1 MKTLILLKTRF
12 RPYYLIFLSGAM
24 LFLSCGD
31 DDGVSD
37 QEEELIDGEL
47 AAAVKE
53 NYAAIVY
60 ASYEDAYNEAV
71 TLKSAIEAFISSAN
85 ETNLT
90 VAKTAWVVAREPYSQ
105 TEAYRFSNGP
115 IDDIDGPE
123 GFLNAWPLDESW
135 IDYVEGNA
143 AAGFINDPDLPL
155 SKEELERQN
164 ERGGENNISIGYHA
178 IEFLLWGQD
187 LTDPSEVQA
196 GLRPHTDYL
205 IGGSGTA
212 ANQSRRAEY
221 LMICSELLLD
231 HLQLMLDEWDPNGTD
246 NYRVTFMELPDVEAL
261 KNIFT
266 GIGQMT
272 QSELASER
280 MNVALA
286 SRNQEDE
293 QSCFSD
299 NTHRDIRLNAVGI
312 KNVYTGSYTRIDGS
326 MVSGSSLS
334 DLVKAVDPD
343 ADAEVINAM
352 NSAMSSIEATAIPF
366 DLAITDNTERA
377 TVFNAVVD
385 IQTLGDAIEDAAGT
399 LGL

>member
-1 MKTLILLKTRF
+1 MRTRF
-12 RPYYLIFLSGAM
+12 KSYHLLLLLSTSFLS
-24 LFLSCGD
+24 SCSN

-37 QEEELIDGEL
+37 QEKELIDSEL
-47 AAAVKE
+47 ATAVKE
-53 NYAAIVY
+53 NYAAMVY
-60 ASYEDAYNEAV
+60 AGYQDSYIEAV
-71 TLKSAIEAFISSAN
+71 VLKSAIETFISTPN
-85 ETNLT
+85 EDHLT
-90 VAKTAWVVAREPYSQ
+90 AAKTAWVIAREPYSQ

-115 IDDIDGPE
+115 IDDSDGPE

-135 IDYVEGNA
+135 IDYVEGNTE
-143 AAGFINDPDLPL
+143 AGFINDPDFTLT
-155 SKEELERQN
+155 KEELENQN

-187 LTDPSEVQA
+187 LTDPSENQS
-196 GLRPHTDYL
+196 GLRPSTDYL
-205 IGGSGTA
+205 TDGSGTA

-231 HLQLMLDEWDPNGTD
+231 HLQLMLDEWDPNGTN
-246 NYRVTFMELPDVEAL
+246 NYRTTFMSLTDREAL
-261 KNIFT
+261 KNVFT

-299 NTHRDIRLNAVGI
+299 NTHRDIRLNALGI

-326 MVSGSSLS
+326 VVSGSSLS
-334 DLVKAVDPD
+334 DLVKAVDVELD
-343 ADAEVINAM
+343 TEVMNAM
-352 NSAMSSIEATAIPF
+352 NTAMGAIEATAIPF
-366 DLAITDNTERA
+366 DLAISDDSERA
-377 TVFNAVVD
+377 IVFNAVVE
-385 IQTLGDAIEDAAGT
+385 IQNLGDLFEDASDA
-399 LGL
+399 LAL